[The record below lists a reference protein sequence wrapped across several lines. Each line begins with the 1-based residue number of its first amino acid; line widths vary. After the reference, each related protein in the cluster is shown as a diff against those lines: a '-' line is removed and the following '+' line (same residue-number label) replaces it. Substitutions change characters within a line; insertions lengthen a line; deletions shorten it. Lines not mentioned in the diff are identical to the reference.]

1 MSEAPAPSATEP
13 GVVARQDA
21 RGVVVRLDDGAVLWC
36 TVRGRLH
43 LEGAVASTTT
53 LAVGDRVRVR
63 RVAEGRVAE
72 GRGADGRGADGAGA
86 DGRGTVEEVAPR
98 RSVLARPEPD
108 QGRRR
113 THLRQRVLAANV
125 DRVVVVASAAE
136 PPLDRGIVDRVLVT
150 AEWSRLAAMIV
161 VNKLDLVRAVAPQ
174 GPPEVEAYR
183 RLGYPVHLVSA
194 VTGDGV
200 DALRRD
206 LVGSVSVVTGHSG
219 VGKTSLLNAIEPGL
233 SLAVGRLNEVT
244 GRGRQTTTS
253 GVYVP
258 LRGGGAVIDTP
269 GVREFGLYNVPRRDL
284 PWLFPDLRAVAR
296 ACRFND
302 CLHVDEPGC
311 AVRVAVAAGEI
322 VAWRFASYL
331 RMLETLPDV
340 PPWGMPS
347 SR

>member
-1 MSEAPAPSATEP
+1 MSEGPAPAAATEP

-43 LEGAVASTTT
+43 LEGAAVSTTT
-53 LAVGDRVRVR
+53 LAVGDRVRVLR
-63 RVAEGRVAE
+63 ASD
-72 GRGADGRGADGAGA
+72 GRGADGRGADE
-86 DGRGTVEEVAPR
+86 RGTVEEVAPR

-113 THLRQRVLAANV
+113 THVRQRVLAANV

-136 PPLDRGIVDRVLVT
+136 PPFDSGIVDRVLVT

-161 VNKLDLVRAVAPQ
+161 VNKMDLVPRAHDGDAAPS

-206 LVGSVSVVTGHSG
+206 LEGSVSVVTGHSG
-219 VGKTSLLNAIEPGL
+219 VGKTSLLHALEPGL

-258 LRGGGAVIDTP
+258 LRGGGALIDTP

-284 PWLFPDLRAVAR
+284 PWLFPELRAVAR

-302 CLHVDEPGC
+302 CLHGDEPGC
-311 AVRVAVAAGEI
+311 AVRVAVASGEVAG
-322 VAWRFASYL
+322 WRFASYL